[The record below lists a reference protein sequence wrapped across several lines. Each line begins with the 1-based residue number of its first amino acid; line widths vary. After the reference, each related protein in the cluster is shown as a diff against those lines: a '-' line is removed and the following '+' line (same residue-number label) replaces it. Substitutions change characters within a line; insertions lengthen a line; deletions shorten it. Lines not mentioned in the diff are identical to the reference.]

1 MKFVETCGR
10 LINVDDITEISYLGI
25 PGKAEIIIEKKN
37 GKEIRFPVVN
47 RKDYE
52 ATVYKLIGNYQPDV
66 VEYARYIKEYCH
78 ERAFGK
84 CKSCALYNDGCFVGH
99 AYKDELTDSYD
110 VDYPLDWDLD

>member
-10 LINVDDITEISYLGI
+10 LLNVDDITEIKYLVI
-25 PGKAEIIIEKKN
+25 PGDAEIIIEKKN
-37 GKEIRFPVVN
+37 GKEIRFPVLN
-47 RKDYE
+47 RKEYE
-52 ATVYKLIGNYQPDV
+52 AIVYKLIGNYQPDV

-84 CKSCALYNDGCFVGH
+84 CKSCALYNEGCFVGH
-99 AYKDELTDSYD
+99 AHKDELTDSYD